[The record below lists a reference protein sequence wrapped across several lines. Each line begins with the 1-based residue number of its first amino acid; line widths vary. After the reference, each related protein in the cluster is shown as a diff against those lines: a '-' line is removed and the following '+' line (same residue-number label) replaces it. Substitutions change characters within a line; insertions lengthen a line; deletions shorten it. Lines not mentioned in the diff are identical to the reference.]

1 MILKIEQPMAPIKDL
16 KKGTKASSLKI
27 NYQIKERRSWIE
39 ETNGLKGSSKDKKM
53 EAHQNKVT
61 KNGEQE
67 KSVRQ
72 KAGFYKLSK
81 QNKIKI

>member
-1 MILKIEQPMAPIKDL
+1 
-16 KKGTKASSLKI
+16 
-27 NYQIKERRSWIE
+27 
-39 ETNGLKGSSKDKKM
+39 M

-67 KSVRQ
+67 KSARQ

-81 QNKIKI
+81 QNKIKIKWFKER